1 MRVQKKLTIAI
12 PTYNRW
18 PYLQDLIGLLFLQCE
33 ESPGICEDIEILIL
47 DNASSDNSQGLPE
60 YIERNSPLESLP
72 IRYIRNECNVGA
84 DENFLKCIQEA
95 NGEYVWLV
103 GDDELLEENAVT
115 TILEVLYIMNPR
127 MLILMDK
134 NYCSGVTKNK
144 VFSNYG
150 QLVSFFCNIN
160 PHFVLAHTLISL
172 NVFRKSV
179 FSLEFARSKIKTNY
193 LHMYGLMPDLI
204 SKGPVVLLIE
214 KPLVIV
220 RDNRAPFHVKPSML
234 GIKQGLYMLFLGR
247 RSNNFSFTLYA
258 LKFLIRQIRF

>member
-1 MRVQKKLTIAI
+1 MKEQKKLTIAI

-18 PYLQDLIGLLFLQCE
+18 PYLQDLLGLLFLQCE
-33 ESPGICEDIEILIL
+33 KSPSGCDDIEILII
-47 DNASSDNSQGLPE
+47 DNSSSDNSQGLPE
-60 YIERNSPLESLP
+60 YIDKNSHLESLS
-72 IRYIRNECNVGA
+72 IRYLRNECNIGA

-95 NGEYVWLV
+95 KGEFVWLV
-103 GDDELLEENAVT
+103 GDDELLEEEAVT
-115 TILEVLYIMNPR
+115 TILEVLHTMNPN

-134 NYCSGVTKNK
+134 NYSSGVTENK

-150 QLVSFFCNIN
+150 QLVSFFYNIN
-160 PHFVLAHTLISL
+160 PHFILAHTLISV

-220 RDNRAPFHVKPSML
+220 RDDRAPFHVKPSML
-234 GIKQGLYMLFLGR
+234 GIKQGLYMLFVAR
-247 RSNNFSFTLYA
+247 SSNNFSFAFYA
-258 LKFLIRQIRF
+258 LKFLLKQFRL